1 MEELNDKK
9 EYIKKYQ
16 KEYQKEYY
24 KQHSA
29 EYKIKNKL
37 NYQKNRKDIIAYIK
51 EYNIFNY
58 HRPHK
63 EDKELI
69 INNDLIK
76 IEKRFITISFD

>member
-1 MEELNDKK
+1 MEEQNDKK
-9 EYIKKYQ
+9 EYIKEYQ

-37 NYQKNRKDIIAYIK
+37 NYQKNREDILAYNK
-51 EYNIFNY
+51 EYKFFNY
-58 HRPHK
+58 HRQHK
-63 EDKELI
+63 HKDLI

-76 IEKRFITISFD
+76 VERRLITISFD